1 VGDETR
7 RFASRPAGYF
17 DGRGRNRFQGDPV
30 NIKHLT
36 PFVVTAV
43 LAVTAMSACGS
54 DDNTPAT
61 PGSGVVTTPTVGGAD
76 TTTPTA
82 TT

>member
-1 VGDETR
+1 
-7 RFASRPAGYF
+7 
-17 DGRGRNRFQGDPV
+17 V

-36 PFVVTAV
+36 PLVVTAV

-61 PGSGVVTTPTVGGAD
+61 PGSGVVTTPTVGGGVE
-76 TTTPTA
+76 TTVPTA

>member
-1 VGDETR
+1 M
-7 RFASRPAGYF
+7 
-17 DGRGRNRFQGDPV
+17 

-82 TT
+82 ST